1 MPKFRQLPKLLQLM
15 KKTENIRNL
24 GIVAHI
30 DHGKTTLADSL
41 LAGVGML
48 SPNLVGS
55 ARVLDY
61 LKEEQIRGIT
71 MKSANISLLYQIES
85 KSFIIN
91 LVDTPGHIDF
101 TGKVRRALRSIDSVI
116 VVVDAV
122 EEIMAQT
129 EIVLRQAL
137 EENVHPV
144 LFINKVDRLIT
155 ELKLDEV
162 QIKKKFEQIINN
174 FNDLLSIYGTSRMAN
189 NWKISPQKGNVVF
202 GSALHRW
209 GFNLSTARIKS
220 VKFRTIIDA
229 YKNKDNEIITRKFP
243 LHNAIFNMIVTQ
255 TPNPKEAQ
263 KYRIPKIWQGDISSI
278 IGQAMIKCDSKA
290 PIALCITKVQTNR
303 DSELIV
309 TGRIFS
315 GTIRKG
321 KKIFLVNAQ
330 TQEEVKEVFVY
341 MGAFKEPVTQISAG
355 NLVAL
360 SGFKKVIPGETIVDK
375 EIMKS
380 MIPFEKIKYI
390 SEPVTKLS
398 IEPKNPQEID
408 QFLGAIQKLILEDPS
423 LIFSIDD
430 DTGEY
435 LLAGMGEL
443 HLEVAIKLLR
453 DYLIG
458 IELVVSPPKAVYGES
473 VTRNGL
479 IAKALS
485 PNKKNQ
491 FTIQVEVSDPFI
503 TYNNQE
509 KFDIEINKKILAKD
523 NHENVFIDATKKS
536 EELPEILK
544 FLISGFNYTC
554 NSGPLCGEPLRG
566 LKIKLLDFKISKN
579 KELSNPVEIMH
590 GVGKAIFGSFL
601 TGKPRLFEPTY
612 KIDVFTPIGLE
623 GASTKILHKR
633 RCKIVEFK
641 QKGFF
646 SVLQGVIP
654 VSETFGLSLELRSM
668 SSGKTS
674 WNSTLYKWIKIPKEK
689 ENKIINNLREQKG
702 LPKNLPIATQFLE
715 DNNCC

>member
-41 LAGVGML
+41 LAGTGLL
-48 SPNLVGS
+48 SPNMVGS

-71 MKSANISLLYQIES
+71 MKSANISLLYQSES
-85 KSFIIN
+85 NSFIIN

-162 QIKKKFEQIINN
+162 QIKKKFEQIITN
-174 FNDLLSIYGTSRMAN
+174 FNDLLSIYGTPRIAN
-189 NWKISPQKGNVVF
+189 DWKISPQKGNVVF

-209 GFNLSTARIKS
+209 GFNLSTARTKY

-229 YKNKDNEIITRKFP
+229 YKNKDHEIITRKFP
-243 LHNAIFNMIVTQ
+243 IHTAIFTMIVTQ

-263 KYRIPKIWQGDISSI
+263 KYRIPKIWQGDMSSI

-290 PIALCITKVQTNR
+290 PVAFCVTKVQTNQ
-303 DSELIV
+303 DSELIA

-315 GTIRKG
+315 GTIQKG
-321 KKIFLVNAQ
+321 SKIFLVNAQ

-341 MGAFKEPVTQISAG
+341 MGSFKEPVAQISAG

-360 SGFKKVIPGETIVDK
+360 SGFKNAIPGETIVDS
-375 EIMKS
+375 ETMKS
-380 MIPFEKIKYI
+380 MVPFEKIKYI

-398 IEPKNPQEID
+398 IEPKNPREID
-408 QFLGAIQKLILEDPS
+408 QFLDAIHKLILEDPG

-430 DTGEY
+430 ETGEY
-435 LLAGMGEL
+435 ILAGMGEL
-443 HLEVAIKLLR
+443 HLDVAIKLLR

-458 IELVVSPPKAVYGES
+458 MELVVSPPKAVYGES
-473 VTRNGL
+473 VTMNGL
-479 IAKALS
+479 IAKAMS
-485 PNKKNQ
+485 PNKKNH
-491 FTIQVEVSDPFI
+491 FTIQVEVLDPLN
-503 TYNNQE
+503 TCNNQGE
-509 KFDIEINKKILAKD
+509 FDIDNKKKIIAKD
-523 NHENVFIDATKKS
+523 NHENIFIDATERS
-536 EELPEILK
+536 EELSEILK

-566 LKIKLLDFKISKN
+566 LKIKLLDFTLNKN
-579 KELSNPVEIMH
+579 KELSSPVEIMH

-623 GASTKILHKR
+623 GASTKILHRR
-633 RCKIVEFK
+633 RCKIVAFK
-641 QKGFF
+641 QQGFF
-646 SVLQGVIP
+646 SILHGIIP
-654 VSETFGLSLELRSM
+654 VSETFGLSLELRSL
-668 SSGKTS
+668 SSGKTF
-674 WNSTLYKWIKIPKEK
+674 WNSTLHNWIKIPKEK
-689 ENKIINNLREQKG
+689 ENKIIKNLRKQKG
-702 LPKNLPIATQFLE
+702 LPKNLPITNQFLE